1 MKILLIGESFTDEY
15 VYGTC
20 DRICSE
26 APAICFKSDGHTTQN
41 QGMAAN
47 VLSNLNSLHPS
58 LQVDLITNKS
68 TIIKRRFIDT
78 KYNTIVFREDHKDF
92 CDNFVQADFTDDFFI
107 GYDAI
112 VFSDYCKGFISE
124 EDIEYICSQSDPKTP
139 KFIDTKKRL
148 GSFIKYFDFI
158 KINEHE
164 FENNYPRKIRRFKER
179 DPYTG
184 EERELSTTFDPE
196 SILWSCKNLIVTRG
210 ERGAMHFSKG
220 SHISHKYDTLPV
232 PENVKDV
239 CGAGDT
245 FLAAFVIKYLESQDI
260 PTSINWA
267 NQCAGKVVRKFGVAT
282 P

>member
-1 MKILLIGESFTDEY
+1 MKILLIGESCTDEY

-164 FENNYPRKIRRFKER
+164 LENNYPRKN
-179 DPYTG
+179 
-184 EERELSTTFDPE
+184 EER
-196 SILWSCKNLIVTRG
+196 R
-210 ERGAMHFSKG
+210 
-220 SHISHKYDTLPV
+220 
-232 PENVKDV
+232 
-239 CGAGDT
+239 
-245 FLAAFVIKYLESQDI
+245 
-260 PTSINWA
+260 
-267 NQCAGKVVRKFGVAT
+267 
-282 P
+282 